1 MKIPINQLKTC
12 PINSEI
18 YRDSDVGDLVNSI
31 GEVGLLQPII
41 LNKEKIIVSGH
52 RRFRAAQLLG
62 WKEIECE
69 VKDISEDELA
79 VHIVLYNQ
87 SRLKVCTELLR
98 EVKILYSNLW
108 VGVGNNKGGGRNPKI
123 RDVIGK
129 KIGIS
134 AGSIHKLLFI
144 EEHQPELLK
153 IIDMGDITI
162 NGAYTETKRHLN
174 FISLSE
180 YVSKRKKDIPLNIE
194 NLTIYNKSSEEM
206 VEVESG
212 SVQTIVTSPP
222 YYQKR
227 SYQTE
232 GQIGLEKSIDEHL
245 NRLMTVMKE
254 CKRVLKEDGSM
265 FLVIGDSY
273 DENGSLRQV
282 PHRLSLAMTDD
293 GWILRNTLVWHKRNS
308 KPENAKIRR
317 WGTSYE
323 FIFFFTLSMRYSFD
337 MDKIRVPFTQ
347 DFSTALTSGTP
358 RHHKTDGNSSIRQH
372 TFLRH
377 PLGKVPRDFI
387 EDDVVQTTLNQNV
400 DKYVPDKNLE
410 HSATFPEKLIKP
422 FILGTS
428 KEGDTILDPF
438 IGSGTTA
445 KVSLDN
451 GRKCVG
457 YDISPVF
464 VDTSYQRCGELINEE
479 SLKVV

>member
-1 MKIPINQLKTC
+1 MKIPIKLLKTC

-31 GEVGLLQPII
+31 VEVGLLQPII
-41 LNKEKIIVSGH
+41 VTPNNLIISGH
-52 RRFRAAQLLG
+52 RRFKAIQTLG
-62 WKEIECE
+62 WNEVECE
-69 VKDISEDELA
+69 IKDIPEDELA

-194 NLTIYNKSSEEM
+194 NLTIYNKSSEDM
-206 VEVESG
+206 VEVEAG

-227 SYQTE
+227 SYQVD

-245 NRLMTVMKE
+245 NRLMTVMRE

-273 DENGSLRQV
+273 DERGSLRQV

-293 GWILRNTLVWHKRNS
+293 GWILRNTLVWHKLNA
-308 KPENAKIRR
+308 KPENGKIKR

-323 FIFFFTLSMRYSFD
+323 FIFFFTLSTNYYFN
-337 MDKIRVPFTQ
+337 MDKVRVPYLTE
-347 DFSTALTSGTP
+347 FSSGTP
-358 RHHKTDGNSSIRQH
+358 RHHRTNETMYIKQQMSLH
-372 TFLRH
+372 H
-377 PLGKVPRDFI
+377 PLGRVPRDFI
-387 EDDVVQTTLNQNV
+387 RDDVVQTTINNSE
-400 DKYVPDKNLE
+400 KFVPNKNLE
-410 HSATFPEKLIKP
+410 HSATFSEKLIKP
-422 FILGTS
+422 FILWTS

-438 IGSGTTA
+438 LGSGTTA

-451 GRKCVG
+451 GRKCIG
-457 YDISPVF
+457 YEISPVF
-464 VDTSYQRCGELINEE
+464 VDTSFQRCGEGLNQERV
-479 SLKVV
+479 KVM

>member
-41 LNKEKIIVSGH
+41 VTPNNLIISGH
-52 RRFRAAQLLG
+52 RRFKSIQTLG
-62 WKEIECE
+62 WEMVECE
-69 VKDISEDELA
+69 IKDIPEDELA

-108 VGVGNNKGGGRNPKI
+108 VGTGNNKGGGSNPNI
-123 RDVIGK
+123 RSLVAE

-134 AGSIHKLLFI
+134 SGSIQKLLYI

-153 IIDMGDITI
+153 IIDIGDITI

-227 SYQTE
+227 SYQVD
-232 GQIGLEKSIDEHL
+232 GQIGLEKSMDEHL
-245 NRLMTVMKE
+245 NRLMNVMRE

-273 DENGSLRQV
+273 DERGSLRQV
-282 PHRLSLAMTDD
+282 PHRLSLSMTDD
-293 GWILRNTLVWHKRNS
+293 GWILSNTLVWHKLNA
-308 KPENAKIRR
+308 KPENGKIKR

-323 FIFFFTLSMRYSFD
+323 FIFFFTLSTNYYFN
-337 MDKIRVPFTQ
+337 MDKVRVPYLTE
-347 DFSTALTSGTP
+347 FSSGAP
-358 RHHKTDGNSSIRQH
+358 RHHKTDEKMNMGQQTNLH
-372 TFLRH
+372 H
-377 PLGKVPRDFI
+377 PLGRVPRDFI
-387 EDDVVQTTLNQNV
+387 GDDIVQTTLN
-400 DKYVPDKNLE
+400 KAEKFVPDKNLE

-438 IGSGTTA
+438 LGSGTTA

-451 GRKCVG
+451 GRKCIG
-457 YDISPVF
+457 YEISPVF
-464 VDTSYQRCGELINEE
+464 VDTSFQRCGDDMNQV
-479 SLKVV
+479 SSKVI